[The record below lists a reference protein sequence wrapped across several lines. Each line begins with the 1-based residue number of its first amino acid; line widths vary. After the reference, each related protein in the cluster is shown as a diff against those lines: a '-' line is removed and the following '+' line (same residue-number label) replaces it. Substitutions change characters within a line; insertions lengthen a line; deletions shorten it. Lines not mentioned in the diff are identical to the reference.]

1 MPKPKDLRRS
11 QRCGILPACLPAR
24 PGLPSGGEEELSSCF
39 HTIAAPPVRLQLWTD
54 SPHWSEC
61 SPLFRRSAASEE
73 HGWTPFFLSTH
84 SALLCHFPP
93 SSWRL
98 FLIWSF
104 QQPFPPPPP
113 HKMLFL
119 SSSAYSP
126 FFIRSFCSFSWCAIL
141 LSGALLS
148 DPPILSRFASPI
160 LHVDLRF
167 WALCTSARAP
177 SSFTFAT
184 VFFPQRPLLPLLL
197 PWRPLAGRHPC
208 VLPSVRFLP
217 VRSPVRPDGHSLL
230 AQPPSPTLPAA
241 LLLHRRAPWV
251 SPPTL
256 RAHMA
261 VVERIR

>member
-104 QQPFPPPPP
+104 QQPFFFPPIKCSFCHLLPIHRFSSVLSVLFHGVLFYSQARSYQTLPFSHASPAPFFMLTFGSGHCAPVLVRPPVSHLP
-113 HKMLFL
+113 QSSSPNVLCFL
-119 SSSAYSP
+119 SSCPGAPLPVAIPVSYPVSAFSP
-126 FFIRSFCSFSWCAIL
+126 CA
-141 LSGALLS
+141 
-148 DPPILSRFASPI
+148 
-160 LHVDLRF
+160 
-167 WALCTSARAP
+167 ALCAQTATP
-177 SSFTFAT
+177 SSRSR
-184 VFFPQRPLLPLLL
+184 RP
-197 PWRPLAGRHPC
+197 R
-208 VLPSVRFLP
+208 RFLLRCFSTEGP
-217 VRSPVRPDGHSLL
+217 RGFRLQHSE
-230 AQPPSPTLPAA
+230 PTWPL
-241 LLLHRRAPWV
+241 
-251 SPPTL
+251 
-256 RAHMA
+256 
-261 VVERIR
+261 